1 MAELQVS
8 RKNIASLLSMSDSA
22 NKDKLYVIPEYQ
34 RPYRWGEN
42 ECDTLWTDIKNF
54 FNEKRKS
61 EDAPKEYF
69 IGTIVTCTDEANKN
83 EINIIDGQQRMTSLM
98 LLLRAFYLKLEKMKE
113 LWPNDEDIEG
123 LMQQIEPC
131 IWKVD
136 KMSRK
141 VKDRTLLKID
151 SRVALDKDNDD
162 FKNILCTGEKRN
174 SNSAYAKNYT
184 YFFDQCEKFAAENTM
199 MWKELCLTILN
210 DCIVFPIECED
221 LNSALTIFS
230 TLNNRGLP
238 LSDSDIFKAELYKK
252 LKTPDEKS
260 AFTDEWKNLEELVED
275 SGLSINDMFRFY
287 MHVIRARDNVTD
299 NEKGLRKFYA
309 GDNYKY
315 DELHKDNFFENIKD
329 LAKFWVNTYDNVG
342 TFDED
347 NLYYTKEAIKYIHCL
362 VNFPND
368 YWRCVVSVF
377 YIKHRG
383 EDDFKEHMEKFM
395 RGLLSYMLVQFIVK
409 PQVNAIK
416 PPTYKFCIDIY
427 HNGDTVFQNI
437 MPIDF
442 AGLIERSSRTSGKV
456 VKSVILLNSY
466 LFDVQ
471 SKLLTGKLEIEH
483 ILPKRWKEANYAGW
497 TRDSA
502 EEHLESIGNKIPFEK
517 RPNIRAGNGY
527 FGEKKRYYI
536 TSHVKEVQDLATNHT
551 SDDWLPED
559 IERRRDEVCN
569 RLITFFSQNLVSS
582 VTEVEQETQL
592 LFAKKGKESVKL
604 DKVVGNGITRYRLAI
619 NRNIPNPTAMQAISG
634 TIPVTTTMQEFADII
649 QAKNAIDFGFF
660 ASLQEEQS
668 ISDEFKAIL
677 ENE

>member
-1 MAELQVS
+1 M
-8 RKNIASLLSMSDSA
+8 
-22 NKDKLYVIPEYQ
+22 IPEYQ

-98 LLLRAFYLKLEKMKE
+98 LLLRAFYLKLEHMKE
-113 LWPNDEDIEG
+113 QWPNDEDIEG

-162 FKNILCTGEKRN
+162 FKTILCKGEKRN

-252 LKTPDEKS
+252 LKTQDEKS
-260 AFTDEWKNLEELVED
+260 AFTDDWKNLEELVED
-275 SGLSINDMFRFY
+275 SGLTINDMFRFY
-287 MHVIRARDNVTD
+287 MHVIRARENVTD

-315 DELHKDNFFENIKD
+315 EELHKDNFFDNIKD
-329 LAKFWVNTYDNVG
+329 LAKFWVNTYDNVD
-342 TFDED
+342 TFDDD
-347 NLYYTKEAIKYIHCL
+347 NLYYTKESIKYIHCL

-395 RGLLSYMLVQFIVK
+395 RGLLSFMLVQFIIK

-437 MPIDF
+437 MPVDF
-442 AGLIERSSRTSGKV
+442 ASLIERSSRTSGKV

-466 LFDVQ
+466 LYDAQ
-471 SKLLTGKLEIEH
+471 SKMYSGKLEIEH

-497 TRDSA
+497 TRESA

-527 FGEKKRYYI
+527 FGEKKRYYMV
-536 TSHVKEVQDLATNHT
+536 SHVKEVQDLATNHD

-569 RLITFFSQNLVSS
+569 RLISFFGQNLVSS
-582 VTEVEQETQL
+582 VTEIEQEEEI
-592 LFAKKGKESVKL
+592 LFAKKGRESMNLVK
-604 DKVVGNGITRYRLAI
+604 VIGNGLTRYRLTVI
-619 NRNIPNPTAMQAISG
+619 RNIPNPTAMQALSG
-634 TIPVTTTMQEFADII
+634 TIPVITSEQEYSDIL
-649 QAKNAIDFGFF
+649 QAKNAIDFSFI
-660 ASLQEEQS
+660 ATLQDELR
-668 ISDEFKAIL
+668 ISDEFKTLI

>member
-8 RKNIASLLSMSDSA
+8 RKNIASLLSLSDST
-22 NKDKLYVIPEYQ
+22 NKDRLYVIPEYQ

-98 LLLRAFYLKLEKMKE
+98 LLLRAFYLKLERMKE
-113 LWPNDEDIEG
+113 QWPNDEDIEG

-162 FKNILCTGEKRN
+162 FKNILCTGEKRD

-315 DELHKDNFFENIKD
+315 DELHKDNFFDNIKD

-347 NLYYTKEAIKYIHCL
+347 NLYFTKEAIKYVHCL

-395 RGLLSYMLVQFIVK
+395 RGLLSFMLVQFIIK

-427 HNGDTVFQNI
+427 QNGDTVFQNI
-437 MPIDF
+437 MPVDF
-442 AGLIERSSRTSGKV
+442 ANLIERSSRTSGKV
-456 VKSVILLNSY
+456 VKSVILLAAY
-466 LFDVQ
+466 LYDAQ

-483 ILPKRWKEANYAGW
+483 ILPKRWKQANYSGW
-497 TRDSA
+497 TRETA

-536 TSHVKEVQDLATNHT
+536 VSHVKEVQDLATNHT

-569 RLITFFSQNLVSS
+569 RLIAFFSENLVSS
-582 VTEVEQETQL
+582 VTEIEQETQL
-592 LFAKKGKESVKL
+592 LFAKKGKESVSL
-604 DKVVGNGITRYRLAI
+604 IKVEGNGVIRYRLTI
-619 NRNIPNPTAMQAISG
+619 TRNIPNPTAMQALSG
-634 TIPVTTTMQEFADII
+634 TIPVTTTKQEFADVN

-668 ISDEFKAIL
+668 ISDEFKAVL

>member
-8 RKNIASLLSMSDSA
+8 RKNIASLLSLSDST
-22 NKDKLYVIPEYQ
+22 NKDRLYVIPEYQ

-113 LWPNDEDIEG
+113 QWPNDEDIEG

-162 FKNILCTGEKRN
+162 FKNILCTGEKRD

-315 DELHKDNFFENIKD
+315 DELHNGSTHTIMWGHSMK
-329 LAKFWVNTYDNVG
+329 T
-342 TFDED
+342 TF
-347 NLYYTKEAIKYIHCL
+347 TS
-362 VNFPND
+362 P
-368 YWRCVVSVF
+368 RRQS
-377 YIKHRG
+377 
-383 EDDFKEHMEKFM
+383 
-395 RGLLSYMLVQFIVK
+395 STFI
-409 PQVNAIK
+409 A
-416 PPTYKFCIDIY
+416 
-427 HNGDTVFQNI
+427 
-437 MPIDF
+437 
-442 AGLIERSSRTSGKV
+442 
-456 VKSVILLNSY
+456 
-466 LFDVQ
+466 
-471 SKLLTGKLEIEH
+471 
-483 ILPKRWKEANYAGW
+483 W
-497 TRDSA
+497 
-502 EEHLESIGNKIPFEK
+502 
-517 RPNIRAGNGY
+517 
-527 FGEKKRYYI
+527 
-536 TSHVKEVQDLATNHT
+536 
-551 SDDWLPED
+551 
-559 IERRRDEVCN
+559 
-569 RLITFFSQNLVSS
+569 
-582 VTEVEQETQL
+582 
-592 LFAKKGKESVKL
+592 
-604 DKVVGNGITRYRLAI
+604 
-619 NRNIPNPTAMQAISG
+619 
-634 TIPVTTTMQEFADII
+634 
-649 QAKNAIDFGFF
+649 
-660 ASLQEEQS
+660 
-668 ISDEFKAIL
+668 
-677 ENE
+677 

>member
-8 RKNIASLLSMSDSA
+8 KKKISSLLSLSDDS
-22 NKDKLYVIPEYQ
+22 NLEKLYVIPEYQ
-34 RPYRWGEN
+34 RPYRWGLN

-54 FNEKRKS
+54 FMDKEKS

-69 IGTIVTCTDEANKN
+69 IGTIVTCKDEGNKN
-83 EINIIDGQQRMTSLM
+83 EVNVIDGQQRMTSLL
-98 LLLRAFYLKLEKMKE
+98 LLLRAFYLKLERMKE
-113 LWPNDEDIEG
+113 QWPDDEDIVG

-141 VKDRTLLKID
+141 VKDRTQLKID

-162 FKNILCTGEKRN
+162 FKNILCTGEKRS
-174 SNSAYAKNYT
+174 SNSVYAKNYT
-184 YFFDQCEKFAAENTM
+184 YFYDECEKFAAENTM
-199 MWKELCLTILN
+199 KWKELCLTILN
-210 DCIVFPIECED
+210 DCIVFPIECDD

-252 LKTPDEKS
+252 LKTQEEKS
-260 AFTDEWKNLEELVED
+260 AFTDDWKNLEELVED
-275 SGLSINDMFRFY
+275 SGLTINDMFRFY

-299 NEKGLRKFYA
+299 NEMGLRKFYA

-315 DELHKDNFFENIKD
+315 DELHKENFFEDIKK
-329 LAKFWVNTYDNVG
+329 LANFWVTTYENVG
-342 TFDED
+342 EYEEEND
-347 NLYYTKEAIKYIHCL
+347 YYTQEAIKYIHCL

-377 YIKHRG
+377 YIKNRDEEG
-383 EDDFKEHMEKFM
+383 FKEHMEKFL
-395 RGLLSYMLVQFIVK
+395 RGLLSYMHVQFIVK

-437 MPIDF
+437 MPVDF
-442 AGLIERSSRTSGKV
+442 EDLIEKSSRTSSKV
-456 VKSVILLNSY
+456 VKSIILLNSY
-466 LFDVQ
+466 LYDSD
-471 SKLLTGKLEIEH
+471 SKLFTGKLEIEH
-483 ILPKRWKEANYAGW
+483 ILPKRWKQANYFGW
-497 TRDSA
+497 TKESA
-502 EEHLESIGNKIPFEK
+502 AEHLESIGNKIPFEK
-517 RPNIRAGNGY
+517 RLNIRAGNGY
-527 FGEKKRYYI
+527 FGEKKRNYI
-536 TSHVKEVQDLATNHT
+536 TSKIKEVQDLTTNHT

-559 IERRRDEVCN
+559 IESRRDEVRT
-569 RLITFFSQNLVSS
+569 RLVTFYKQNLVSN
-582 VTEVEQETQL
+582 VTEVESEEQM

-604 DKVVGNGITRYRLAI
+604 DKIVGNGITRYRLAVT
-619 NRNIPNPTAMQAISG
+619 RNIPNPTAMQALSG
-634 TIPVTTTMQEFADII
+634 TIPVTTTTQEFQDIM
-649 QAKNAIDFGFF
+649 QAKDAIDFGFF
-660 ASLQEEQS
+660 ASLQEPF
-668 ISDEFKAIL
+668 ISDELKTLL